1 MEEDPAAMERIRADL
16 IRRARIERHGELN
29 MQEMQPTQPTSHR
42 PFLRLFRRGQPPPQT
57 EEPYRVAVESPKSP
71 DLEQGVPDAPSRS
84 FQFPNF
90 ARPWTARSN
99 QHQPSG
105 EPHPGGNQA
114 AISSTESSTEPS
126 SRATPSPRPP
136 PLAYSDTSYQN
147 DTLESRV
154 AETVSDPGRQE
165 HGRSPSSDQRSPRRR
180 HHRSR
185 HPKRFLF
192 CIPWVKSKHLRAQ
205 ILRTLVSGLI
215 MLLLIIVYLA
225 LSVSQKVQTSEM
237 TIMLILVILIATVFF
252 FHGLLR
258 LVIMIFK
265 RKRVASG
272 RTSLPE
278 TQIYGPRGYAVPNR
292 PIQVVL
298 ARDEEAA
305 GVESEAGKSKPPAY
319 GLWRESVRV
328 DPNRLFWQRNEA
340 ADEAQLRPTT
350 RSGPRPPSYAS
361 DDGVSYV
368 VEAAPRSTAPTV
380 DVPLPTHPSEMG
392 RVARM
397 PRS

>member
-1 MEEDPAAMERIRADL
+1 
-16 IRRARIERHGELN
+16 
-29 MQEMQPTQPTSHR
+29 
-42 PFLRLFRRGQPPPQT
+42 
-57 EEPYRVAVESPKSP
+57 
-71 DLEQGVPDAPSRS
+71 
-84 FQFPNF
+84 
-90 ARPWTARSN
+90 
-99 QHQPSG
+99 
-105 EPHPGGNQA
+105 
-114 AISSTESSTEPS
+114 
-126 SRATPSPRPP
+126 
-136 PLAYSDTSYQN
+136 
-147 DTLESRV
+147 
-154 AETVSDPGRQE
+154 
-165 HGRSPSSDQRSPRRR
+165 
-180 HHRSR
+180 
-185 HPKRFLF
+185 
-192 CIPWVKSKHLRAQ
+192 
-205 ILRTLVSGLI
+205 
-215 MLLLIIVYLA
+215 
-225 LSVSQKVQTSEM
+225 
-237 TIMLILVILIATVFF
+237 MLILVILIATVFF

-319 GLWRESVRV
+319 GLWRESVVSHEIEPFPGNRANTKPQRV

-340 ADEAQLRPTT
+340 VDEAQLRPTT